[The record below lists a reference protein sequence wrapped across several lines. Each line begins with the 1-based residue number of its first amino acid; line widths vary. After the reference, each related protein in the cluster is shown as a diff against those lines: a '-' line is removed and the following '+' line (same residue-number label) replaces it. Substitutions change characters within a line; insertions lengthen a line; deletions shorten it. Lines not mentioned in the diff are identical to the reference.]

1 MVRGLWLVWL
11 CEEGRCLARDDDD
24 ELVRGRNRLLS
35 AHVSLVVVVVVGI
48 MVADSVICFR
58 FVIVLVVDD
67 GADMDLVPLEGL
79 IGVVEE
85 QDVFVDLLLDKSCF
99 SFFFFL
105 PRDDRLRCSCCCW
118 CSIHDG
124 LSLSECLTGW
134 WWWLV
139 VVEWVEEDGDGEG
152 GGEGDSSRSGGKSE
166 LVSKIGSA
174 LNMKLLSS
182 SSSLIDKLLLVGR
195 IGDDSCARRSLY
207 SSCIRQKLSHDLLN
221 LLHWNW

>member
-1 MVRGLWLVWL
+1 M

-35 AHVSLVVVVVVGI
+35 AHVSLVVVVVGI

-85 QDVFVDLLLDKSCF
+85 QDVFVDLLLLLLDKSCF

-105 PRDDRLRCSCCCW
+105 PRDDRLRCCCC
-118 CSIHDG
+118 C
-124 LSLSECLTGW
+124 
-134 WWWLV
+134 
-139 VVEWVEEDGDGEG
+139 
-152 GGEGDSSRSGGKSE
+152 
-166 LVSKIGSA
+166 
-174 LNMKLLSS
+174 
-182 SSSLIDKLLLVGR
+182 
-195 IGDDSCARRSLY
+195 
-207 SSCIRQKLSHDLLN
+207 
-221 LLHWNW
+221 

>member
-1 MVRGLWLVWL
+1 M

-35 AHVSLVVVVVVGI
+35 AHVSLVVVVVGI

-105 PRDDRLRCSCCCW
+105 PRDDRLRCSCCC
-118 CSIHDG
+118 
-124 LSLSECLTGW
+124 
-134 WWWLV
+134 
-139 VVEWVEEDGDGEG
+139 
-152 GGEGDSSRSGGKSE
+152 
-166 LVSKIGSA
+166 
-174 LNMKLLSS
+174 
-182 SSSLIDKLLLVGR
+182 
-195 IGDDSCARRSLY
+195 
-207 SSCIRQKLSHDLLN
+207 
-221 LLHWNW
+221 